1 MGKLLLLDELILEL
15 KILRKS
21 GKRIV
26 FTNGCF
32 DILHAGHSRYLSAAR
47 AEGDLLIIGLNSDQ
61 SVQQIKGALRPII
74 EEQQRAEVLAGLGCV
89 DYVVLFDEPDPLK
102 LICAIEPDV
111 LVKGAD
117 WTEKDIIGG
126 DFVKNRGGAVK
137 RIRLLPDISTTV
149 IIKRIR
155 ERFCKGGES
164 NNDS

>member
-1 MGKLLLLDELILEL
+1 MGKLVTVEEL
-15 KILRKS
+15 KKALKPLRGD

-32 DILHAGHSRYLSAAR
+32 DILHAGHFRYLSAAR
-47 AEGDLLIIGLNSDQ
+47 AEGDFLIIGLNSDQ
-61 SVQQIKGALRPII
+61 SVRQIKGALRPII

-102 LICAIEPDV
+102 LICAIVPDV

-117 WTEKDIIGG
+117 WAEKDIIGG

-149 IIKRIR
+149 IIERIR

-164 NNDS
+164 KNGS